1 VQVWAKS
8 YGVAM
13 AEASGDAA
21 TRSLAGAG
29 AAGYQPRMKKT
40 PARDTAS
47 ARSKRARANGAAAT
61 KPARAATNGGAPTPR
76 AEPAE
81 PLVIAVPKGRVLS
94 SLAKRFAA
102 LGLDPQVL
110 LADDRTLVR
119 DDPRAGLRFLLLKP
133 DDVPTYVEYGA
144 ADLGVVGR
152 DVLLEREYDLYAPLD
167 LGIGICHMAVA
178 GKPHTD
184 ASRHTLRVATK
195 FTNIA
200 NRYFLSKGQQVDIV
214 YVQGSVELAPITGL
228 ADVIVDLVESG
239 ETLRQNGL
247 TELEFICPISSV
259 IVANRVALKLKRS
272 VIGPLLE
279 ALRQS
284 A

>member
-1 VQVWAKS
+1 
-8 YGVAM
+8 
-13 AEASGDAA
+13 
-21 TRSLAGAG
+21 
-29 AAGYQPRMKKT
+29 MKKT
-40 PARDTAS
+40 AAPAKSRAKAAPAAS
-47 ARSKRARANGAAAT
+47 
-61 KPARAATNGGAPTPR
+61 
-76 AEPAE
+76 

-94 SLAKRFAA
+94 SLAKRFASV
-102 LGLDPQVL
+102 GLDPQVL

-167 LGIGICHMAVA
+167 LGIGVCRMAVA
-178 GKPHTD
+178 GKPLT
-184 ASRHTLRVATK
+184 AAPERTLRVATK

-200 NRYFLSKGQQVDIV
+200 NRYFLSKGQQVDVV
-214 YVQGSVELAPITGL
+214 YVQGSVELAPLTGL

-247 TELEFICPISSV
+247 VELEFICPISSV
-259 IVANRVALKLKRS
+259 IVANRVALKLKRAQ
-272 VIGPLLE
+272 IGPLLE
-279 ALRQS
+279 ALRPS